1 MRSST
6 SSALGVLRRLVAV
19 AELPAVA
26 VIEPADPASYGL
38 DNRLT
43 LGVLEDGQA
52 VLLRQNSDV
61 LVSPRPRVDFLRRNG
76 IPMPN
81 LYAADDAGNSLW
93 EFIPGRPL
101 ADLVATG
108 ACNDTVWH
116 QTGAALATVHAVIF
130 PAPLQGPINA
140 ESVTLRPVDPVDQ
153 LQEKIQSNQR
163 WAERHRPP
171 LVHVLDRV
179 ASFTAA
185 RSAQIRAE
193 RPTVTHGDV
202 NLLNIIAG
210 PERVQLID
218 WDNPLVRYPLIEL
231 AALDEHAYLH
241 GYHDGLPAAFFTGY
255 GREVPADLLLA
266 YRIVGCI
273 GWLSGDDWT
282 AWQND
287 PALPDLARK
296 RTHRWHTR
304 LQRWAD
310 ETPNLIGSLA

>member
-26 VIEPADPASYGL
+26 VIEPADPAAYGL

-43 LGVLEDGQA
+43 LGVLEDGRT

-116 QTGAALATVHAVIF
+116 QTGAALAAVHAVTF
-130 PAPLQGPINA
+130 PAPLQGPISA
-140 ESVTLRPVDPVDQ
+140 ESVTLRSVDPVDQ
-153 LQEKIQSNQR
+153 LQEKIQSNKR

-171 LVHVLDRV
+171 LVQRGEDVEHESAAGCGGVEVLV
-179 ASFTAA
+179 
-185 RSAQIRAE
+185 E
-193 RPTVTHGDV
+193 
-202 NLLNIIAG
+202 
-210 PERVQLID
+210 
-218 WDNPLVRYPLIEL
+218 
-231 AALDEHAYLH
+231 
-241 GYHDGLPAAFFTGY
+241 
-255 GREVPADLLLA
+255 
-266 YRIVGCI
+266 
-273 GWLSGDDWT
+273 
-282 AWQND
+282 
-287 PALPDLARK
+287 
-296 RTHRWHTR
+296 
-304 LQRWAD
+304 
-310 ETPNLIGSLA
+310 